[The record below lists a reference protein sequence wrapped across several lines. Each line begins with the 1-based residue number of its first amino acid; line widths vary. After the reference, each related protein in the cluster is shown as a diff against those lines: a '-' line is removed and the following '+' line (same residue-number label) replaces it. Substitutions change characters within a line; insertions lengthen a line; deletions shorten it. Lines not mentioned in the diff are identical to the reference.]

1 MNRMERK
8 LFLGVKCQ
16 IIKVKGMMELENH
29 YSTTITVIIHS
40 GKKHQW
46 ILKLLGES
54 EMKNEILHGLKVS
67 LHKIFINYRG
77 ENKVNLQWR
86 NLPDIV
92 LSAQTPLNSYHVP
105 SDLMQWEH
113 GITSVTFWPKIH
125 NLSLIMKKYQ
135 TNTNWGPFYK
145 MTGLNLKKC

>member
-1 MNRMERK
+1 MPNNKSKRNDGIRKSLFHNHHSNNSFRQETSMN
-8 LFLGVKCQ
+8 
-16 IIKVKGMMELENH
+16 I
-29 YSTTITVIIHS
+29 
-40 GKKHQW
+40 
-46 ILKLLGES
+46 KLLGES

-105 SDLMQWEH
+105 SDLMQ
-113 GITSVTFWPKIH
+113 
-125 NLSLIMKKYQ
+125 
-135 TNTNWGPFYK
+135 
-145 MTGLNLKKC
+145 